1 MDPVFSLQILQEK
14 YKEKQKDLHM
24 TFVDLEEAYDRVTR
38 DLIWWARRNR
48 AIPEGYLKVIH
59 DMYRGTKTRVK
70 TICGRTEYFEV
81 KVGFRQGSAI
91 SPLLFINIM
100 DVLAEEART
109 KPPWA
114 VLFADDSVIVSETVE
129 EIEEE
134 LERWKTVIEKKNTWY
149 LLINRV

>member
-48 AIPEGYLKVIH
+48 SIPEGYVKVIQ
-59 DMYRGTKTRVK
+59 DMYRGTKTRVE

-81 KVGFRQGSAI
+81 IVGFRQGSAI

-100 DVLAEEART
+100 DVLAEEAST

-134 LERWKTVIEKKNTWY
+134 LERWKTVIETMNTWY
-149 LLINRV
+149 LIINRV